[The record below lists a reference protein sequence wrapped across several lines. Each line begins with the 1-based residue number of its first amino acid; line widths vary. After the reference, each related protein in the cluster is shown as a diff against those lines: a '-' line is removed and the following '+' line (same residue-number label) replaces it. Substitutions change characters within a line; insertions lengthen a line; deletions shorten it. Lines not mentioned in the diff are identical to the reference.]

1 MVLRNSSL
9 RAGEVASPAV
19 TLDAKPD
26 GLSSTL
32 SVVEKKKSIL
42 VGCSLTY
49 THFVAHSPNTQK
61 TCNL

>member
-32 SVVEKKKSIL
+32 SVVEKKNPFL
-42 VGCSLTY
+42 WGVL
-49 THFVAHSPNTQK
+49 
-61 TCNL
+61 